1 MKRCSKCNNE
11 YDFSNFYKDKS
22 SKDGYR
28 CNCKNCSKLYRDN
41 NKDYEKEYREKNRE
55 KLSNYAKSLPKK
67 EKKVRNSK
75 YYLENKEN
83 IKLSSSKYYENNKE
97 NKLKYQKEYQQ
108 NNKDKRNKYLSER
121 RKTDDL
127 FRLITNIRNLI
138 NNSFYEMNYSKTSK
152 TQEILGCSFEELKS
166 YLEFKFE
173 PWMTWKNRGIY
184 NGELNNGWDIDH
196 IIPLSEAISVD
207 DIVKLNHYTNLQPL
221 CSKINRDIKKN
232 NIEYGFI

>member
-1 MKRCSKCNNE
+1 MKKCSKCNSE

-28 CNCKNCSKLYRDN
+28 FDCKNCAKLYRDN
-41 NKDYEKEYREKNRE
+41 NKDYQKEYGKENKDKIRKYGKCRGYNPEEKR
-55 KLSNYAKSLPKK
+55 
-67 EKKVRNSK
+67 K
-75 YYLENKEN
+75 YYLSKKEDIL
-83 IKLSSSKYYENNKE
+83 IKRKINYLNNRE
-97 NKLKYQKEYQQ
+97 SKLKYQKEYQQ
-108 NNKDKRNKYLSER
+108 NNKVKRNKHLSER

-138 NNSFYEMNYSKTSK
+138 NNSFYDMNYSKTSR

-166 YLEFKFE
+166 YLELKFE

>member
-1 MKRCSKCNNE
+1 MKKCSKCNSE

-28 CNCKNCSKLYRDN
+28 CDCKNCAKLYRDN
-41 NKDYEKEYREKNRE
+41 NKDYQKEYGKENKDKIRKYGKCRGYNPEEKR
-55 KLSNYAKSLPKK
+55 
-67 EKKVRNSK
+67 K
-75 YYLENKEN
+75 YYLSKKEDIL
-83 IKLSSSKYYENNKE
+83 IKRKS
-97 NKLKYQKEYQQ
+97 KLKYQKEYQQ
-108 NNKDKRNKYLSER
+108 NNKVKRNKHLSER

-138 NNSFYEMNYSKTSK
+138 NNSFYDMNYSKTSR

-166 YLEFKFE
+166 YLELKFE

>member
-1 MKRCSKCNNE
+1 MKKCSKCNNE

-28 CNCKNCSKLYRDN
+28 HNCKNCAKLYRDN
-41 NKDYEKEYREKNRE
+41 NKDYQKEYGNINRDKRKVYNKDKDYNAEEKR
-55 KLSNYAKSLPKK
+55 
-67 EKKVRNSK
+67 K
-75 YYLENKEN
+75 YYLLKKEDILLKRKIN
-83 IKLSSSKYYENNKE
+83 YLNNKE
-97 NKLKYQKEYQQ
+97 SKIEYQKKYQQ
-108 NNKDKRNKYLSER
+108 NNKDKRNKYFSER

-166 YLEFKFE
+166 YLELKFE

-184 NGELNNGWDIDH
+184 NGELNNGWDIH

-207 DIVKLNHYTNLQPL
+207 DIIKLNHYTNLQPL

>member
-1 MKRCSKCNNE
+1 MKKCSKCNSE

-28 CNCKNCSKLYRDN
+28 CDCKNCAKLYRDN
-41 NKDYEKEYREKNRE
+41 NKDYQKEYGKENKDKIRKYGKCRGYNPEEKR
-55 KLSNYAKSLPKK
+55 
-67 EKKVRNSK
+67 K
-75 YYLENKEN
+75 YYLSKKEDIL
-83 IKLSSSKYYENNKE
+83 IKRKINYLNNRE
-97 NKLKYQKEYQQ
+97 SKLKYQKEYQQ
-108 NNKDKRNKYLSER
+108 NNKVKRNKHLSER

-138 NNSFYEMNYSKTSK
+138 NNSFYDMNYSKTSR

-166 YLEFKFE
+166 YLELKFE